1 MQGLALSPIKKRERR
16 APAVLPVKVKVE
28 LDIGFRMEIRW
39 IGDDVEFENDEE
51 DDAGA
56 RVCGSVRETEEVK
69 QWNSFGKSGNQ
80 KTVGCSIQKRKRKR
94 KKRITCRN

>member
-1 MQGLALSPIKKRERR
+1 M
-16 APAVLPVKVKVE
+16 E

-51 DDAGA
+51 DEAGA

-94 KKRITCRN
+94 KKKNNLSQLRIYKFCFFLFLRMIDSR